1 MNNDNVTLCW
11 FSCGV
16 TSAVAC
22 YLALRDFSNCRVIYI
37 KTGQEHEDSFRF
49 LKDVEQWFGHEIEIV
64 SNDTYKSAFDVIAKT
79 KYINGPAGARCTLEL
94 KKKVRW
100 QIEKQVGTWERQIIG
115 FDSSERKRAQRFSE
129 QYPTTKAYYPL
140 IVNSLSKEDCM
151 AILLKHHIEIPLMYR
166 LGFHNNNCIGC
177 VKGGKS
183 YWALIRKQFPDAFN
197 RMAKLERELGHSC
210 INGQFLDE
218 LPGNVSTA
226 NPLVPGCSLFCDV
239 DFLD

>member
-11 FSCGV
+11 YSCGV

-22 YLALRDFSNCRVIYI
+22 YLALQDFNNCRVIYI

-49 LKDVEQWFGHEIEIV
+49 LKDCEQWFGHEIEIV
-64 SNDTYKSAFDVIAKT
+64 FNNTYKSAFDVIEKK

-140 IVNSLSKEDCM
+140 INHSLSKEDCM
-151 AILLKHHIEIPLMYR
+151 AILLKHNIEIPAMYR

-183 YWALIRKQFPDAFN
+183 YWALIRKEFPDAFN
-197 RMAKLERELGHSC
+197 RMAKIERELGHSC
-210 INGQFLDE
+210 INGLFLDE

-239 DFLD
+239 DFLY